1 MYQTYLLGAPVVLAH
16 VLARLEV
23 LNDLLDGRLL
33 FLELL
38 HLKRLTTTPSLLL
51 VVLERLL
58 RELKILDAQLLVD
71 DLQVTDGVDIT
82 LDVDNLGIVE
92 ATNDLEDGVD
102 GANVRQ
108 ERVTETGTG
117 GSTAGQTGN
126 VVDRK
131 VGRDLGLGLVLL
143 A

>member
-82 LDVDNLGIVE
+82 LDVDDLGVIE
-92 ATNDLEDGVD
+92 ATYHLEDGID
-102 GANVRQ
+102 GSDVRQ
-108 ERVTETGTG
+108 ESVTETGTG